1 MAVRARPR
9 TLRYYGANPRLDA
22 ALLDL
27 LGEWA
32 GSEAVRERVLVA
44 NPARLYGF

>member
-1 MAVRARPR
+1 MGTMPDD
-9 TLRYYGANPRLDA
+9 G

-32 GSEAVRERVLVA
+32 GSERQRHRILVD
-44 NPARLYGF
+44 NPAVLYGFS